1 MRKVIVILSL
11 LCLLAP
17 LAQAKETK
25 YGEGVSSRETMA
37 VSTLLAS
44 PDDYVGK
51 TVRVQGLAVGV
62 CKHRG
67 CWINIASDVEGE
79 SVRLKVQDGVIVFP
93 PEIVGETVIA
103 EGVWTANQLDLD
115 QTKQICAYEAEKA
128 GKDFDP
134 DEVTVCK
141 TLYQITGTGAVVVEQ
156 VEAKAAD
163 KPHKG

>member
-1 MRKVIVILSL
+1 M
-11 LCLLAP
+11 
-17 LAQAKETK
+17 K

-37 VSTLLAS
+37 VSALLAS

-79 SVRLKVQDGVIVFP
+79 TVRLKVQDGVIVFP
-93 PEIVGETVIA
+93 PEIVGEMVIA

-115 QTKQICAYEAEKA
+115 QTKKICAYEAEKA
-128 GKDFDP
+128 GEDFDES
-134 DEVTVCK
+134 EVTVCK

-156 VEAKAAD
+156 AEAKAES
-163 KPHKG
+163 KPSKS